1 MSKAYTRFQTKPA
14 PKPYPTPTPPPPP
27 PPPYIISGTLG
38 ITPAVEKLVHALS
51 TFFLFGLLLKH
62 LDKLQ
67 YGLNAAARNSGKIK
81 KNQPIP
87 NSNIA

>member
-1 MSKAYTRFQTKPA
+1 MSKTYTRFQTKTA
-14 PKPYPTPTPPPPP
+14 PKPYPTPTPPPPF
-27 PPPYIISGTLG
+27 IISGRLG

>member
-1 MSKAYTRFQTKPA
+1 MA

-27 PPPYIISGTLG
+27 PYIISGRLG
-38 ITPAVEKLVHALS
+38 ITPAVEKLVLALS

-67 YGLNAAARNSGKIK
+67 YGLNAAARNSGKTK
-81 KNQPIP
+81 KNQPTP